1 MQAMDRRKFLSTSL
15 VVAAAPALGATASVE
30 FEREVGV
37 VAATLAAHM
46 DHRVKGGLKLN
57 DLPRIIR
64 QELGMRLID
73 MNTMNFVSLT
83 PRVAESFRAAAERES
98 CVLTNL
104 KLNQRNLDL
113 GSDDAER
120 RAHALKEYHR
130 SVDAAALMG
139 MRWVR
144 PLPQPQQGNRK
155 HLIAGL
161 RWLDDYAQEKKIRVL
176 IENFG
181 WMQNDPN
188 SVVNLIRDVDRD
200 LPASP
205 DTGNW
210 SNNEVRYPGLTKT
223 FPLAA
228 TCDFKAKTLGPN
240 GEHTAYDLE
249 KCFRIGWEA
258 GFRGPW
264 CIEHGNRD
272 LKKLYLELCQV
283 KAMLARWM
291 REA

>member
-1 MQAMDRRKFLSTSL
+1 MNRREFLTASL
-15 VVAAAPALGATASVE
+15 AVVATPTLAASKSFQL
-30 FEREVGV
+30 EREVGV

-46 DHRVKGGLKLN
+46 HPRVPGGLKLN

-64 QELGMRLID
+64 QELDMRVID
-73 MNTMNFVSLT
+73 MNTMNFAKLT
-83 PRVAESFRAAAERES
+83 PGVAESFRAAAERQR

-113 GSDDAER
+113 GSEDTER
-120 RAHALKEYHR
+120 RAHALKEYR
-130 SVDAAALMG
+130 QSIDAAALMG

-144 PLPQPQQGNRK
+144 PLPQARQGNRQ
-155 HLIAGL
+155 HLIDGL
-161 RWLDDYAQEKKIRVL
+161 RRLDDYAREKKIRVL

-181 WMQNDPN
+181 WMQNEPD
-188 SVVNLIRDVDRD
+188 SVVNLIRDIDRE

-210 SNNEVRYPGLTKT
+210 SHNEVRYSGLTKT

-228 TCDFKAKTLGPN
+228 TCDFKAKTLGPD
-240 GEHTAYDLE
+240 GAHPAYDLK
-249 KCFRIGWEA
+249 KCFRIGWDA

-272 LKKLYLELCQV
+272 VKRLYAELRLV
-283 KAMLARWM
+283 KAMLVRWM